1 MMARETTY
9 TGKLGSLRKFG
20 DSLKANSAELPQL
33 EANRMQFDDLVT
45 KAEGLS
51 TRQAALT
58 AEKQENSKQLREA
71 VTEAERL
78 GTVLRLG
85 VKHHF
90 GIRAEKLAE
99 FSLRPFRGR
108 KTVTRAKKSPPDAT
122 LPTAPAEPAE
132 PTK

>member
-1 MMARETTY
+1 LTHALVVR
-9 TGKLGSLRKFG
+9 
-20 DSLKANSAELPQL
+20 AE
-33 EANRMQFDDLVT
+33 E
-45 KAEGLS
+45 LS

-78 GTVLRLG
+78 GTVLSLG

-99 FSLRPFRGR
+99 FSLQPFRGR
-108 KTVTRAKKSPPDAT
+108 KGVTRARRSQPAT
-122 LPTAPAEPAE
+122 APTAPAETTE

>member
-1 MMARETTY
+1 M
-9 TGKLGSLRKFG
+9 RKFG
-20 DSLKANSAELPQL
+20 DALKANSAELPQL

-99 FSLRPFRGR
+99 FSLQPFRGR
-108 KTVTRAKKSPPDAT
+108 KAVTRAKKSPPAT
-122 LPTAPAEPAE
+122 APTAPAEAPE